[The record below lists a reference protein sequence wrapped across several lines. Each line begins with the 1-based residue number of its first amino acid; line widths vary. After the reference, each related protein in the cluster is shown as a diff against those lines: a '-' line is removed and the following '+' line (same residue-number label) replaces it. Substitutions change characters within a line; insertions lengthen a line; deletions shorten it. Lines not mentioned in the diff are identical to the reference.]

1 MYEAYYGLKDKPF
14 SLLPDPDFLFPSRK
28 HALALSMLEYS
39 LAGQAGFCAIT
50 GEIGSG
56 KSTLIRALL
65 KRVSQGLTVGLIWN
79 THSSHADI
87 AGWALSAF
95 GKPTAQ
101 RSSTDLHH
109 DLMMFLIEE
118 YSAGRRC
125 VLIVDEAQNLTLEG
139 LEELRLLSN
148 INADKDLLL
157 QIILV
162 GQPQLLEKLRRPEL
176 AQFAQRIS
184 VSYHLDPLSCHE
196 TVQYIAHRL
205 KVAHA
210 PRMLFNEMAVGGIYY
225 FSGGVPRVIN
235 SICDMALVYGFAEQR
250 TEIDLDTILRVVGDR
265 LASGV
270 MRFPGNGNPSDP
282 AVVRDIS
289 AFVKEAAAAWK
300 ELPAFSPPPTP
311 PRPLVKNGHNPAVA
325 TAARPQQ
332 ERLVA
337 PTRPE
342 FPQRERQ
349 SWFRR
354 TLFGSLE

>member
-1 MYEAYYGLKDKPF
+1 MYEAFYGLKDKPF
-14 SLLPDPDFLFPSRK
+14 TLLPDPDFLYPSRK

-65 KRVSQGLTVGLIWN
+65 RRIAKDLTIGLIWN
-79 THSSHADI
+79 THSSHTDI
-87 AGWALSAF
+87 AGWALGAF

-101 RSSTDLHH
+101 KSSGELHRDLTQ
-109 DLMMFLIEE
+109 FLIDE
-118 YSAGRRC
+118 YAAGHRC
-125 VLIVDEAQNLTLEG
+125 VLIVDEAQNLTLEA

-157 QIILV
+157 QIVLV

-176 AQFAQRIS
+176 SQFAQRIS
-184 VSYHLDPLSCHE
+184 VSYHLDPLTCAE
-196 TVQYIAHRL
+196 TAHYIAHRL
-205 KVAHA
+205 KVVQA

-250 TEIDLDTILRVVGDR
+250 REIDLDTIFRVIGDR
-265 LASGV
+265 MASGL
-270 MRFPGNGNPSDP
+270 MSFPGNGDPSDP
-282 AVVRDIS
+282 AVANDIS
-289 AFVKEAAAAWK
+289 DRVKEAAAVWA
-300 ELPAFSPPPTP
+300 ELPTFAAPPP
-311 PRPLVKNGHNPAVA
+311 PRPVAVV
-325 TAARPQQ
+325 AAPQRKRS
-332 ERLVA
+332 EDALVA
-337 PTRPE
+337 DRPA
-342 FPQRERQ
+342 PPLARQ

-354 TLFGSLE
+354 TLFGNAD